1 MDSTLMSD
9 LTIEPSEGKRGIGLP
24 PGTMT
29 ETHKLALKE
38 GRERGQIVRHYLQA
52 IESAKPRRGRPITPE
67 GLRKSIEKIDADLAA
82 EKDPLRKLDLVQSK
96 IKKQKDLEEL
106 ESPIDMVALEIE
118 FVRVAKD
125 YNDAKEL
132 SPEAW
137 LELGVPRE
145 ILRRAGILEHR

>member
-9 LTIEPSEGKRGIGLP
+9 PTSEPSGEKPRIGLP

-29 ETHKLALKE
+29 KSHRDALKV
-38 GRERGQIVRHYLQA
+38 GRERGRYLKA

-67 GLRKSIEKIDADLAA
+67 GLRKSIEKIDASLAT

-96 IKKQKDLEEL
+96 IKKQKDLEEF
-106 ESPIDMVALEIE
+106 ESPIDMVALENE

-125 YNDAKEL
+125 YNDSKEL

-145 ILRRAGILEHR
+145 VLRRAGILS

>member
-1 MDSTLMSD
+1 MDSTFMSD
-9 LTIEPSEGKRGIGLP
+9 QTSEPSEETRRIGLP

-29 ETHKLALKE
+29 ESHRLALKE

-52 IESAKPRRGRPITPE
+52 IESTKPRRGRPITPE

-106 ESPIDMVALEIE
+106 ESPIDLVALETE
-118 FVRVAKD
+118 FIRVAKS
-125 YNDAKEL
+125 YNDSKEL

-145 ILRRAGILEHR
+145 VLRRAGILEHR

>member
-1 MDSTLMSD
+1 MSD
-9 LTIEPSEGKRGIGLP
+9 QTSEPSGDKPRIGLP

-29 ETHKLALKE
+29 QSHKDALKD
-38 GRERGQIVRHYLQA
+38 GRERGQIVRRYLNA

-67 GLRKSIEKIDADLAA
+67 GLRKSIEKIDANLAT

-96 IKKQKDLEEL
+96 IKKQKDLEEF
-106 ESPIDMVALEIE
+106 ESPIDMVALENE

-125 YNDAKEL
+125 YNDSKQL

-137 LELGVPRE
+137 LELGVPRDV
-145 ILRRAGILEHR
+145 LRRAGILS

>member
-1 MDSTLMSD
+1 MSD
-9 LTIEPSEGKRGIGLP
+9 QTSEPSEETRRIGLP

-29 ETHKLALKE
+29 PSHKLALKE
-38 GRERGQIVRHYLQA
+38 GRDRGQIVRHYLQA

-67 GLRKSIEKIDADLAA
+67 GLRKSIEKIDADLAT

-106 ESPIDMVALEIE
+106 ESPIDMVALENE

-125 YNDAKEL
+125 YNDSKKL

-145 ILRRAGILEHR
+145 VLRRAGILEHR

>member
-1 MDSTLMSD
+1 MSD
-9 LTIEPSEGKRGIGLP
+9 QTSEPSGEKPRIGFP
-24 PGTMT
+24 PGKMT
-29 ETHKLALKE
+29 QSHKDALKD
-38 GRERGQIVRHYLQA
+38 GRNRGQIVRRYLKA

-67 GLRKSIEKIDADLAA
+67 GLRKSIEKIDADLAT

-96 IKKQKDLEEL
+96 IKKQKDLKEF
-106 ESPIDMVALEIE
+106 ESPIDMVALEKE

-125 YNDAKEL
+125 YNDSKEL

-145 ILRRAGILEHR
+145 VLRRAGILS

>member
-1 MDSTLMSD
+1 MSD
-9 LTIEPSEGKRGIGLP
+9 QTSEPSGDKPRIGLP

-29 ETHKLALKE
+29 QSHKDALKD
-38 GRERGQIVRHYLQA
+38 GRERGQIVRRYLNA

-67 GLRKSIEKIDADLAA
+67 GLRKSIEKIDANLAT

-96 IKKQKDLEEL
+96 IKKQKDLEEF
-106 ESPIDMVALEIE
+106 ESPIDMMALENE

-125 YNDAKEL
+125 YNDSKEL

-137 LELGVPRE
+137 LELGVPRDV
-145 ILRRAGILEHR
+145 LRRAGILS

>member
-9 LTIEPSEGKRGIGLP
+9 QTSEPSGEKPRIGLP

-29 ETHKLALKE
+29 QSHKDALKD
-38 GRERGQIVRHYLQA
+38 GRERGQIVRRYLNA

-67 GLRKSIEKIDADLAA
+67 GLRKSIEKIDANLAT

-96 IKKQKDLEEL
+96 IKKQKDLEEF
-106 ESPIDMVALEIE
+106 ESPIDMVALENE

-125 YNDAKEL
+125 NNDSKEL

-137 LELGVPRE
+137 LELGVPRDV
-145 ILRRAGILEHR
+145 LRRAGILS

>member
-1 MDSTLMSD
+1 MSD
-9 LTIEPSEGKRGIGLP
+9 LTSEPSGEKPRIGLP

-29 ETHKLALKE
+29 ESHRLALKE

-52 IESAKPRRGRPITPE
+52 IESTKPRRGRPITPE

-96 IKKQKDLEEL
+96 IKTQKDLEEL
-106 ESPIDMVALEIE
+106 ESPIDLVALETE
-118 FVRVAKD
+118 FIRVAKS
-125 YNDAKEL
+125 YNDSKEL

-145 ILRRAGILEHR
+145 VLRRAGILEHR

>member
-9 LTIEPSEGKRGIGLP
+9 QTSEPSGEKPRIGFP
-24 PGTMT
+24 PGKMT
-29 ETHKLALKE
+29 QSHKDALKD
-38 GRERGQIVRHYLQA
+38 GRNRGQIVRRYLKA

-67 GLRKSIEKIDADLAA
+67 GLRKSIEKIDADLAT

-96 IKKQKDLEEL
+96 IKKQKDLEEF
-106 ESPIDMVALEIE
+106 ESPIDMVALENE
-118 FVRVAKD
+118 FIRVAKD
-125 YNDAKEL
+125 YNDSKEL

-145 ILRRAGILEHR
+145 VLRRAGILS

>member
-9 LTIEPSEGKRGIGLP
+9 QTSQPSGEKPRIGFP
-24 PGTMT
+24 PGKMT
-29 ETHKLALKE
+29 QSHKDALKD
-38 GRERGQIVRHYLQA
+38 GRNRGQIVRRYLKA

-67 GLRKSIEKIDADLAA
+67 GLRKSIEKIDADLAT

-96 IKKQKDLEEL
+96 IKKQKDLEEF
-106 ESPIDMVALEIE
+106 ESPIDMVALENE

-125 YNDAKEL
+125 YNDSKEL

-137 LELGVPRE
+137 LELGVPRDV
-145 ILRRAGILEHR
+145 LRRAGILN

>member
-1 MDSTLMSD
+1 MSD
-9 LTIEPSEGKRGIGLP
+9 QTSEPSGEKPRIGLP

-29 ETHKLALKE
+29 QSHKDALKD
-38 GRERGQIVRHYLQA
+38 GRERGQIVRRYLNA

-67 GLRKSIEKIDADLAA
+67 GLRKSIEKIDANLAT

-96 IKKQKDLEEL
+96 IKKQKDLEEF
-106 ESPIDMVALEIE
+106 ESPIDMVALENE

-125 YNDAKEL
+125 NNDSKEL

-137 LELGVPRE
+137 LELGVPRDV
-145 ILRRAGILEHR
+145 LRRAGILS

>member
-1 MDSTLMSD
+1 MSD
-9 LTIEPSEGKRGIGLP
+9 LTSEPTERKPRIGLP
-24 PGTMT
+24 PDTMT
-29 ETHKLALKE
+29 QSHKDALSE
-38 GRERGQIVRHYLQA
+38 GRKRGQIVRHYLQA
-52 IESAKPRRGRPITPE
+52 IESTKPRRGRPITPE

-106 ESPIDMVALEIE
+106 ESPIDLVALETE
-118 FVRVAKD
+118 FIRVAKS
-125 YNDAKEL
+125 YNDSKEL

-145 ILRRAGILEHR
+145 VLRRAGILEHR

>member
-9 LTIEPSEGKRGIGLP
+9 QTSEPSGDKPRIGLP

-29 ETHKLALKE
+29 QSHKDALKD
-38 GRERGQIVRHYLQA
+38 GRERGQIVRRYLNA

-67 GLRKSIEKIDADLAA
+67 GLRKSIEKIDANLAT

-96 IKKQKDLEEL
+96 IKKQKDLEEF
-106 ESPIDMVALEIE
+106 ESPIDMVALENE

-125 YNDAKEL
+125 YNDSKEL

-137 LELGVPRE
+137 LELGVPRDV
-145 ILRRAGILEHR
+145 LRRAGILS

>member
-1 MDSTLMSD
+1 MSD
-9 LTIEPSEGKRGIGLP
+9 QTSEPSGEKPRIGLP

-29 ETHKLALKE
+29 QSHKLALKE

-67 GLRKSIEKIDADLAA
+67 GLRKSIEKIDADLAT

-96 IKKQKDLEEL
+96 IKKQKDLEEI
-106 ESPIDMVALEIE
+106 ESPIDMVALETE

-125 YNDAKEL
+125 YNDSKEL
-132 SPEAW
+132 SPVAW

-145 ILRRAGILEHR
+145 VLRRAGILEHR

>member
-9 LTIEPSEGKRGIGLP
+9 QTSEPSEETRRIGLP

-29 ETHKLALKE
+29 QSHKDALKD
-38 GRERGQIVRHYLQA
+38 GRDRGQIVRRYLNA

-67 GLRKSIEKIDADLAA
+67 GLRKGIEKIDADLAT

-96 IKKQKDLEEL
+96 IKKQKDLEEF
-106 ESPIDMVALEIE
+106 ESPIDMVALENE

-125 YNDAKEL
+125 YNDSKKL

-145 ILRRAGILEHR
+145 VLRRAGILS

>member
-1 MDSTLMSD
+1 MSD
-9 LTIEPSEGKRGIGLP
+9 QTSEPSGDKPRIGLP

-29 ETHKLALKE
+29 QSHKDALKD
-38 GRERGQIVRHYLQA
+38 GRERGQIVRRYLNA

-67 GLRKSIEKIDADLAA
+67 GLRKSIEKIDANLAN

-96 IKKQKDLEEL
+96 IKKQKDLEEF
-106 ESPIDMVALEIE
+106 ESPIDMVALENE

-125 YNDAKEL
+125 YNDSKEL

-137 LELGVPRE
+137 LELGVPRDV
-145 ILRRAGILEHR
+145 LRRAGILS

>member
-9 LTIEPSEGKRGIGLP
+9 QTSEPSGEKPRIGFP
-24 PGTMT
+24 PGKMT
-29 ETHKLALKE
+29 QSHKDALKD
-38 GRERGQIVRHYLQA
+38 GRNRGQIVRRYLKA

-67 GLRKSIEKIDADLAA
+67 GLRKSIEKIDADLAT

-96 IKKQKDLEEL
+96 IKKQKDLEEF
-106 ESPIDMVALEIE
+106 ESPIDMVALENE
-118 FVRVAKD
+118 FIRVAKD
-125 YNDAKEL
+125 YNDSKEL

-145 ILRRAGILEHR
+145 VLRRAGILN

>member
-1 MDSTLMSD
+1 MSD
-9 LTIEPSEGKRGIGLP
+9 LTAEPSEGKPRIGLP

-29 ETHKLALKE
+29 LSHKLALKE

-52 IESAKPRRGRPITPE
+52 IESTKPRRGRPITPE
-67 GLRKSIEKIDADLAA
+67 GLRKSIEKIDADLAT

-96 IKKQKDLEEL
+96 IKKQKDLEEI
-106 ESPIDMVALEIE
+106 ESPIDMVALETE

-125 YNDAKEL
+125 YNDSKEL

-145 ILRRAGILEHR
+145 VLRRAGILEHR

>member
-1 MDSTLMSD
+1 MSD
-9 LTIEPSEGKRGIGLP
+9 QTSEPSGDKPRIGLP

-29 ETHKLALKE
+29 QSHKDALKD
-38 GRERGQIVRHYLQA
+38 GRERGQIVRRYLNA

-67 GLRKSIEKIDADLAA
+67 GLRKSIEKIDANLAT

-96 IKKQKDLEEL
+96 IKKQKDLEDF
-106 ESPIDMVALEIE
+106 ESPIDMVALENE

-125 YNDAKEL
+125 YNDSKEL

-137 LELGVPRE
+137 LELGVPRDV
-145 ILRRAGILEHR
+145 LRRAGILS

>member
-9 LTIEPSEGKRGIGLP
+9 QTSEPSGEKPRIGFP
-24 PGTMT
+24 PGKMT
-29 ETHKLALKE
+29 QSHKDALKD
-38 GRERGQIVRHYLQA
+38 GRNRGQIVRRYLKA

-67 GLRKSIEKIDADLAA
+67 GLRKSIEKIDADLAT

-96 IKKQKDLEEL
+96 IKKQKDLEEF
-106 ESPIDMVALEIE
+106 ESPIDMVALENE

-125 YNDAKEL
+125 YNDSKQL

-137 LELGVPRE
+137 LELGVPRDV
-145 ILRRAGILEHR
+145 LRRAGILN